1 MFDNE
6 TRQEVINTLIKQFP
20 EVVAILEHCHDCS
33 LEEISFKDLSF
44 ALTRSM
50 DLRAVITY

>member
-33 LEEISFKDLSF
+33 LQEISFKDLSF